1 MRTEIFLI
9 YLLVVNLTGL
19 LFFYADKQKAIQHR
33 YRIPERRL
41 FFIALAGGAVGC
53 LAGMYLFHHKT
64 KHARFVIGMPLL
76 SLIWLLIIFA
86 FFRSANSDSAGPFF
100 HTLFYN
106 LSV

>member
-1 MRTEIFLI
+1 MQTEIFLI
-9 YLLVVNLTGL
+9 YLLTINLTGL
-19 LFFYADKQKAIQHR
+19 LFFYADKQKALKRR

-53 LAGMYLFHHKT
+53 LTGMYLFHHKT

-76 SLIWLLIIFA
+76 SLIWLLILFV
-86 FFRSANSDSAGPFF
+86 FFRPAVLNSAGPFF